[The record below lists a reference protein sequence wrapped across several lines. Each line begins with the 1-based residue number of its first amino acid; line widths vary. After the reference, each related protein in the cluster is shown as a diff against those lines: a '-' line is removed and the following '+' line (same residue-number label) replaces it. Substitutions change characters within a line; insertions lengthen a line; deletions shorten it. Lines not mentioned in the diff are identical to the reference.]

1 MSAQPPLDP
10 KDFRQALGMFATGV
24 TIVTARA
31 ADGTPVGITANSF
44 NSVSLQPPM
53 VLWSLARNAR
63 SLPVFEAAEHWN
75 VHILANDQEGL
86 SNRFARVGEDK
97 FSGLALDAS
106 AHGAPLIPGCS
117 ARFQCRTAFR
127 YDGGDHIIFVGEV
140 LAYDRSDA
148 PPLLYVTGGYAL
160 AARKAGAVSTEA
172 DAPPPDAPYS
182 EDLLGYLLGRAH
194 YQFMAGFRRTLN
206 EQQLGDAEFFV
217 LSLLS
222 VRDGLSAAEI
232 AEHIAYTG
240 IDIGSVA
247 LRSMVDRA
255 LLAPG
260 SETPARYRLSS
271 TGRDAILH
279 VLAAAKSV
287 EEALAD
293 RLGPAEIVALRNLL
307 KRAILASDP
316 GLPKLWSAAPL
327 PAPSPPARPTPDAPV
342 NPISA
347 TRPAAPG

>member
-1 MSAQPPLDP
+1 MDPQTPFDP
-10 KDFRQALGMFATGV
+10 KDFRQALDMFATGV

-75 VHILANDQEGL
+75 VHILANDQEPL
-86 SNRFARVGEDK
+86 SNRFARAGEDK
-97 FSGLALDAS
+97 FAGLSLDDS
-106 AHGAPLIPGCS
+106 AHGAPLMPGCS

-127 YDGGDHIIFVGEV
+127 YDGGDHVIFVGEV
-140 LAYDRSDA
+140 LSYDRSER

-160 AARKAGAVSTEA
+160 AARKAGAVSTEPEA
-172 DAPPPDAPYS
+172 SVPDAPYS

-194 YQFMAGFRRTLN
+194 FQFMAGFRRTLS
-206 EQQLGDAEFFV
+206 ERQLSDADFFV

-222 VRDGLSAAEI
+222 VRDGLTAAEI
-232 AEHIAYTG
+232 AEHVAYTG

-247 LRSMVDRA
+247 LRSLVERG
-255 LLAPG
+255 LLERSLAP
-260 SETPARYRLSS
+260 EARYTLS
-271 TGRDAILH
+271 TGGRDAILH

-293 RLGPAEIVALRNLL
+293 RLGPAEVVALRNLL

-316 GLPKLWSAAPL
+316 GLPKLWSAA
-327 PAPSPPARPTPDAPV
+327 SP
-342 NPISA
+342 SA
-347 TRPAAPG
+347 TSSG